1 MANLT
6 PQKGVSHVETFKVA
20 GVTYNN
26 RQQNLMKIQEQINK
40 GKKLNIGIEQYD
52 YKGHPA
58 VSVTVN
64 GLDIGNLHQKDADYV
79 LANQDRILGFT
90 NLFID
95 KFNNEEGKTIYYARV
110 ELLVKN
116 KTASNE
122 KATKTEPSAPTVQ
135 TPNAEAST
143 PTVQAPNAESSAPQP
158 PTNVKRP
165 FYKNWKFWVIVGAA
179 LTVIYIIGNIAG
191 LTHK

>member
-64 GLDIGNLHQKDADYV
+64 GLDVGNLHQKDADYV

-116 KTASNE
+116 T
-122 KATKTEPSAPTVQ
+122 
-135 TPNAEAST
+135 
-143 PTVQAPNAESSAPQP
+143 
-158 PTNVKRP
+158 
-165 FYKNWKFWVIVGAA
+165 
-179 LTVIYIIGNIAG
+179 
-191 LTHK
+191 

>member
-26 RQQNLMKIQEQINK
+26 RQQNLKMIQEQINK

-52 YKGHPA
+52 YKGKPA
-58 VSVTVN
+58 ISVTVN

-122 KATKTEPSAPTVQ
+122 KPTATENSAPTVQ
-135 TPNAEAST
+135 ATNAEVT
-143 PTVQAPNAESSAPQP
+143 TTQP
-158 PTNVKRP
+158 PTSVKRP
-165 FYKNWKFWVIVGAA
+165 FYKNWKFWVIVGAV
-179 LTVIYIIGNIAG
+179 LTVICIIGNIAG
-191 LTHK
+191 LTKK

>member
-116 KTASNE
+116 KTASTE
-122 KATKTEPSAPTVQ
+122 KATKTETSAPT
-135 TPNAEAST
+135 A
-143 PTVQAPNAESSAPQP
+143 QAPNADVPAPQP